1 MIGGFFKELTCPSG
15 TRALQ
20 GRYEWEFLIGSQP
33 PQGDVESFP
42 LGDDSWGFAVG
53 ANSAYK
59 GLGIFLDL
67 SCVNAG

>member
-15 TRALQ
+15 TKALQ
-20 GRYEWEFLIGSQP
+20 GSYEWEFLIGSDP

-53 ANSAYK
+53 ANSTYK
-59 GLGIFLDL
+59 GSG
-67 SCVNAG
+67 SSSSSAA